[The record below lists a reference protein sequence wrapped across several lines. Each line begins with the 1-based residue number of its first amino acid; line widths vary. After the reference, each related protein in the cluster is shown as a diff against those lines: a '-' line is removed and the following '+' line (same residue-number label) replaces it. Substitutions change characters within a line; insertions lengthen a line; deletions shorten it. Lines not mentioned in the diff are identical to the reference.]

1 VWLRFLATQNG
12 DDVMQYAEDRHPVR
26 DRDTVAAYFV
36 SAGLWRLRNDP
47 VRAKEILRSVNIDPD
62 WLNDALFRIPAQSVI
77 RFWLSLTEEF
87 DDEFFAFDSHGMP
100 RGTFAIICRHVIHE
114 PDLGRALSQCLQA
127 FGLFIHDIQAH
138 LEIRGR
144 RAAIVVENHLRD
156 SSVRHVAEEIFL
168 SMVIGVICW
177 LTGRRLLLDSTE
189 FGHARPAH
197 GADPLLWGPWIKFDA
212 PKTRLEFDAEQL
224 KLPVIRDFRAL
235 KHFLRA
241 APEGVVVR
249 FRNRSGLTARVYRE
263 LRDDTGLE
271 WPTQAQMAKDM
282 NMTHSAFRRRLERE
296 GLSFQAIKHQV
307 RRAIAIDLLSQGDT
321 SITEIA
327 IRARFQ
333 EPSAFHRAFR
343 QWTGMSPGQYR
354 ESSRGHKQVH
364 EKSAKTTSDNARRD
378 EEGL

>member
-1 VWLRFLATQNG
+1 
-12 DDVMQYAEDRHPVR
+12 MQYAEDRHPVR

-47 VRAKEILRSVNIDPD
+47 ERAEAILRNVGINPD
-62 WLNDALFRIPAQSVI
+62 WLNDPLFRIPALSVI

-100 RGTFAIICRHVIHE
+100 RGSFAIICRHVIHE
-114 PDLGRALSQCLQA
+114 PDLRRALSLCLKA
-127 FGLFIHDIQAH
+127 FGLFIHDIQAR
-138 LEIRGR
+138 LEVRGR
-144 RAAIVVENHLRD
+144 RAAIIVENRLTD
-156 SSVRHVAEEIFL
+156 PSVLHVAEEIFL

-177 LTGRRLLLDSTE
+177 LTGRRLQLDSTE
-189 FGHARPAH
+189 FGHASPAQ

-212 PKTRLEFDAEQL
+212 PLTRLEFDADQL

-249 FRNRSGLTARVYRE
+249 FRNRSGLTARVYRA
-263 LRDDTGLE
+263 LRDDAELE
-271 WPTQAQMAKDM
+271 WPTQAQMAEAM
-282 NMTHSAFRRRLERE
+282 SMTPSAFRRRLERE
-296 GLSFQAIKHQV
+296 GFSFQTIKHQV
-307 RRAIAIDLLSQGDT
+307 RRAIAFDLLSRGDT
-321 SITEIA
+321 PITETA

-343 QWTGMSPGQYR
+343 QWTGMSPGRYR
-354 ESSRGHKQVH
+354 
-364 EKSAKTTSDNARRD
+364 KSCGKLHTT
-378 EEGL
+378 